1 MPVKCVRVSSARHG
15 RCELREV
22 TVTGMRSRTAAR
34 FEGSSSSDPVNVSLQ
49 MRMSVNDVVFTV
61 NCVLRSDTISEL

>member
-1 MPVKCVRVSSARHG
+1 MLTPAVCASQMCPCARERVSSARHG

-49 MRMSVNDVVFTV
+49 MRMSV
-61 NCVLRSDTISEL
+61 S